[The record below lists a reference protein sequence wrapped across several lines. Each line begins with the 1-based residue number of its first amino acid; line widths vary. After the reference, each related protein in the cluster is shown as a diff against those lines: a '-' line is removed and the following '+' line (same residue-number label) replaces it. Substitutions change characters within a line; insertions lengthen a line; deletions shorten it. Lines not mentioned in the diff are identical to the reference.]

1 MAQDNNT
8 LDDICAVVGL
18 SATVRLA
25 AWFGGLLHL
34 YVPKE
39 VADDQLLVKLIGLP
53 AARRMTKEWG
63 GLTITVPRLTNYE
76 DEMMRNLIGR
86 MIETGFK
93 VREIARHTR
102 MSQRRVQQVCRDLE
116 IAGLIKIIVPDKSDD
131 EDSGAMFGDGLL
143 PLRGTLFPTARLD
156 DRGCDFDNGAT
167 NGAETA

>member
-1 MAQDNNT
+1 MAQDNTT
-8 LDDICAVVGL
+8 LDDISAVIGL

-25 AWFGGLLHL
+25 AWFGGLARL
-34 YVPKE
+34 YVPE
-39 VADDQLLVKLIGLP
+39 TVDDGQLLVKLVGMP
-53 AARRMTKEWG
+53 AARRMTAEWG
-63 GLTITVPRLTNYE
+63 GLHLTVPRLTNYE

-116 IAGLIKIIVPDKSDD
+116 IAGLIKIIVPDKTED

-156 DRGCDFDNGAT
+156 DRGCDFDNGAP